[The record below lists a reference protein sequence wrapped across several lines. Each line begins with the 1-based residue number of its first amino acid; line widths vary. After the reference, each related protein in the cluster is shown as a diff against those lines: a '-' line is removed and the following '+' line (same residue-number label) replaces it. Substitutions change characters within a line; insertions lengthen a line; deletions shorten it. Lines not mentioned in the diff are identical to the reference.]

1 VLSPAT
7 PAFSLTAANSKGVI
21 FNAIVSLNIFEYK
34 KSIKQL
40 MDESPLAKYN
50 YKEVAKQFDDIYKL
64 IENNNVAVI
73 FKYLTNCVKP
83 SNKAFKFIVNW
94 YDNIIAHL

>member
-7 PAFSLTAANSKGVI
+7 PAFSLT
-21 FNAIVSLNIFEYK
+21 
-34 KSIKQL
+34 IKQL

-64 IENNNVAVI
+64 IE
-73 FKYLTNCVKP
+73 VK
-83 SNKAFKFIVNW
+83 K
-94 YDNIIAHL
+94 